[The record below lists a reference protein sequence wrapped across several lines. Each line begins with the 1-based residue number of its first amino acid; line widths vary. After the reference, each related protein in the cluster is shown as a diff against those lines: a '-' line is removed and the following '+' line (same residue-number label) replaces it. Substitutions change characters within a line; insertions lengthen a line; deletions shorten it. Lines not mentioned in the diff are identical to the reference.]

1 MIKKFL
7 VLVLLV
13 VLVNACIFIISDSP
27 NLIMHLLASILF
39 ILNYLIIIIL
49 IDIRKFVANINPSS
63 PTKEDELTA
72 QDHPIIKSARERL
85 RK

>member
-1 MIKKFL
+1 MKKFL
-7 VLVLLV
+7 VLVLLL
-13 VLVNACIFIISDSP
+13 VLVNFCIFIIFNSP
-27 NLIMHLLASILF
+27 NLIVHLLASIF
-39 ILNYLIIIIL
+39 FSLNYLIIIIL
-49 IDIRKFVANINPSS
+49 IDIRMFVANITPST

>member
-13 VLVNACIFIISDSP
+13 VLVNFCIFIIFNSP
-27 NLIMHLLASILF
+27 NLIVHLLASIFLS
-39 ILNYLIIIIL
+39 LNYLIIIIL
-49 IDIRKFVANINPSS
+49 IDIRKFVANITPST